1 MNLSTIRNLT
11 NPISYLRIRHKQKSI
26 VDWILPLGFSAL
38 SILTISMIGEHSSIK
53 IYEEGGLLSK
63 ILAFTQSLPGFYIA
77 ALAAIATFN
86 KKGIDAVMP
95 TPAPKL
101 DTLRQ
106 GRKVTIELTRRMFL
120 CMMFAFLTAESIAIT
135 AFIIFGQSLHT
146 PIIYT
151 DTTTHQK
158 SILSVTYVSLILFM
172 FWQMI
177 ITTMWGLYYLGDR
190 IHRND

>member
-38 SILTISMIGEHSSIK
+38 SILTISMIGEHSSI
-53 IYEEGGLLSK
+53 K

-135 AFIIFGQSLHT
+135 VFIIFGQSLHT
-146 PIIYT
+146 PIINT